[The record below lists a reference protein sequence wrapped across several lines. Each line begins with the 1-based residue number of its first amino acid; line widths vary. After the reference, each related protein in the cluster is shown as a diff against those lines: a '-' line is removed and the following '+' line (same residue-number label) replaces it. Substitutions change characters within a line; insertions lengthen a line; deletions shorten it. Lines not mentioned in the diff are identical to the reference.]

1 MASTLIKSD
10 LSVIDRIWVDDPPP
24 DNVPGD
30 FYGNG
35 GGGGG
40 GGIGVMLFMGTPTND
55 FVGGDLFSGGLAS
68 SPGGFSPPNQA
79 DNENNNG
86 GDSDITYTD
95 ENGETVREITLTEE
109 TNNDDGTTTTTT
121 LVVTLRGTQN
131 SDGSY
136 SGYQPITMSS
146 RTNTE

>member
-40 GGIGVMLFMGTPTND
+40 GGTGATLPTGTPTND
-55 FVGGDLFSGGLAS
+55 FVGGDLSSGGSAS
-68 SPGGFSPPNQA
+68 SPGGFSPQNQA

-95 ENGETVREITLTEE
+95 ENGETVREITSTEE

-121 LVVTLRGTQN
+121 LVVTLTGTQN